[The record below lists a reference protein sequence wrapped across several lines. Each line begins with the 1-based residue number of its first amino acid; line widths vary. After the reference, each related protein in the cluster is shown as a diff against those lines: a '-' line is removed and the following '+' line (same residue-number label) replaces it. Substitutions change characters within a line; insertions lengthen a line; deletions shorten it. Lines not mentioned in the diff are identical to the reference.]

1 MFRGQKNDR
10 FWNTF
15 GALLGGAGGR
25 GGGLPEA
32 EILKSLAK
40 DPTRPAPPEGG
51 AANIYL
57 KASPLP
63 PAPLAVAGF
72 LVAWWFGN
80 ILIGSLACWVLLSG
94 FLFR

>member
-10 FWNTF
+10 FWNTL

-32 EILKSLAK
+32 EILKILKTCPA
-40 DPTRPAPPEGG
+40 RPAPPEGG
-51 AANIYL
+51 AANL

-63 PAPLAVAGF
+63 PA
-72 LVAWWFGN
+72 
-80 ILIGSLACWVLLSG
+80 SLPFSA
-94 FLFR
+94 R